1 MSPAGLNAPPTG
13 LYGPAPFRPRPRRP
27 AQPGVPHLPDIF
39 DEVEEDLRA
48 ERARR
53 MWQRF
58 GTPIIGAALL
68 FVAGLAGWQ
77 GWQWYETRNREAAAA
92 AFMAAHRAAEAEG
105 ADLPAIASRF
115 EALAAEG
122 PSGYRTVALLRAA
135 ALKAHTGDREAALAM
150 YDRIAADTSVDALYR
165 DLASLMWVLRALDT
179 ADPAVLAA
187 RVAPLA
193 RPDGP
198 WSASARELAALVAI
212 RAGQRDEA
220 RRALEALAADVTAP
234 RSIRDRAGRI
244 ASGLAG

>member
-1 MSPAGLNAPPTG
+1 
-13 LYGPAPFRPRPRRP
+13 
-27 AQPGVPHLPDIF
+27 VPHLPDIF

-58 GTPIIGAALL
+58 GTPIIGLGVL
-68 FVAGLAGWQ
+68 FIAGLAGWQ
-77 GWQWYETRNREAAAA
+77 GWQWHETRQREAAAT

-105 ADLPAIASRF
+105 ADLAAMAARF
-115 EALAAEG
+115 ETLAADS
-122 PSGYRTVALLRAA
+122 PSGFRTIALLRAA
-135 ALKAHTGDREAALAM
+135 ALKAHTGDREAALAL
-150 YDRIAADTSVDALYR
+150 YDRIASDTSVDQLYR
-165 DLASLMWVLRALDT
+165 DLASLMWVLRSIDT

-193 RPDGP
+193 RPDQP

-212 RAGQRDEA
+212 RAGQREEA

-234 RSIRDRAGRI
+234 RTIRDRAGRI